1 MMFTIIGASGFVG
14 SHLTRYLRTHG
25 HEVAAPE
32 RDGRTAYDKHLGH
45 AVYCAGMTADYAA
58 RPVATV
64 EAHAGLLSRLLS
76 EANFDSLLYLSST
89 RLYDG
94 CAGLCREETDL
105 VLNPANPRH
114 LFDFSK
120 GLGESLCHTSGREG
134 VRIARLSSVYADDL
148 SADNFLHGLIKSA
161 LTGTRIEVDAPTN
174 TERDYVHM
182 DDVCRLLEAIALT
195 GKRPVYNVASGENVA
210 NGRLF
215 ALISELT
222 GARVSGGAPKPGLSF
237 PVISVAAAESDF
249 GFRPAPLEFHLRRI
263 LAAKPKRAA
272 GR

>member
-1 MMFTIIGASGFVG
+1 MFTVIGVSGFIG
-14 SHLTRYLRTHG
+14 SHLARALRAHG

-32 RDGRTAYDKHLGH
+32 REDRGAFDAPLGH

-58 RPVATV
+58 RPQATV
-64 EAHAGLLSRLLS
+64 EAHAGLLSRLLC

-94 CAGLCREETDL
+94 CAGLCREDADL

-120 GLGESLCHTSGREG
+120 GLGESLCHASGRPG

-161 LTGTRIEVDAPTN
+161 LAQGRAEADAPAN
-174 TERDYVHM
+174 AARDYVHM
-182 DDVCRLLEAIALT
+182 DDVCRLLEAIALD
-195 GKRPVYNVASGENVA
+195 GKRAVYNVASGENVTNA
-210 NGRLF
+210 RLF
-215 ALISELT
+215 ALLAELT
-222 GARVSGGAPKPGLSF
+222 GAQVSGGAEQPGLSF
-237 PVISVAAAESDF
+237 PVISVEAAETDF
-249 GFRPAPLEFHLRRI
+249 EFRPAPLEFHLRRI
-263 LAAKPKRAA
+263 LASKPRLAA
-272 GR
+272 GG

>member
-1 MMFTIIGASGFVG
+1 M
-14 SHLTRYLRTHG
+14 
-25 HEVAAPE
+25 
-32 RDGRTAYDKHLGH
+32 
-45 AVYCAGMTADYAA
+45 
-58 RPVATV
+58 
-64 EAHAGLLSRLLS
+64 
-76 EANFDSLLYLSST
+76 
-89 RLYDG
+89 
-94 CAGLCREETDL
+94 
-105 VLNPANPRH
+105 
-114 LFDFSK
+114 
-120 GLGESLCHTSGREG
+120 
-134 VRIARLSSVYADDL
+134 
-148 SADNFLHGLIKSA
+148 
-161 LTGTRIEVDAPTN
+161 DAPTK

-195 GKRPVYNVASGENVA
+195 GKRPAYNVASGENVA